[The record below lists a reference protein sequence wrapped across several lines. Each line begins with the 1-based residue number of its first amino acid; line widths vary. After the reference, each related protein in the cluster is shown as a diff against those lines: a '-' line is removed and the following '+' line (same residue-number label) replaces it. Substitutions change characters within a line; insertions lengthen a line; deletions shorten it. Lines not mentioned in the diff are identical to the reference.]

1 MKNLLLLL
9 IIPLL
14 AISCSSQNKLDN
26 KTALK
31 VLQQDFKQSCKND
44 IDDFISTYYD
54 GPNFSALEAYFN
66 NLEKQ
71 GLVTTKKIKNRKK
84 EVTGIRIRYTKKAE
98 AKYEAGPGYS
108 SFSAAATK
116 FVPKEII
123 GISYEEDGNKAVVQ
137 FKGDWVHT
145 PFYNLQIGKTRCKE
159 ETGTSVR
166 ASFIRFD
173 TGWQLQ

>member
-1 MKNLLLLL
+1 MKKLLFAFAIVLLTY
-9 IIPLL
+9 
-14 AISCSSQNKLDN
+14 SCSSQSKLDN
-26 KTALK
+26 ATALK
-31 VLQQDFKQSCKND
+31 ILQKDFKQSCKND
-44 IDDFISTYYD
+44 ADDFISTFYD
-54 GPNFSALEAYFN
+54 GPNYYALESYFY

-84 EVTGIRIRYTKKAE
+84 EVIGVRIRYTKKAE
-98 AKYEAGPGYS
+98 AEYEAGPGYS
-108 SFSAAATK
+108 SFSVAMTK
-116 FVPKEII
+116 FIPKEII
-123 GISYEEDGNKAVVQ
+123 GISYQEDGNKAIVQ

-145 PFYNLQIGKTRCKE
+145 PFYNLQIGKTRCNE